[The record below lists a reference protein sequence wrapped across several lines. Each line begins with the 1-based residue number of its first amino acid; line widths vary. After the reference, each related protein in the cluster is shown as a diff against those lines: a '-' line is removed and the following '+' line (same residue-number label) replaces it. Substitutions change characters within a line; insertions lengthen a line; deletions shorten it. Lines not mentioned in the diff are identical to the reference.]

1 MPVVKV
7 EAVAMEAVE
16 VKAERTLAKSVQRV
30 VLLDVPDMTSVILP
44 DEMVAPNILGEE
56 VMETCLEAAPVQHEA
71 QVSILDMEVLPARQM
86 GPELL
91 TPVEW
96 EAAEAVSVDME

>member
-30 VLLDVPDMTSVILP
+30 VLDVPDMTSVILP

-71 QVSILDMEVLPARQM
+71 QVSILDMEVLPAGQM
-86 GPELL
+86 GQELA
-91 TPVEW
+91 PVEW